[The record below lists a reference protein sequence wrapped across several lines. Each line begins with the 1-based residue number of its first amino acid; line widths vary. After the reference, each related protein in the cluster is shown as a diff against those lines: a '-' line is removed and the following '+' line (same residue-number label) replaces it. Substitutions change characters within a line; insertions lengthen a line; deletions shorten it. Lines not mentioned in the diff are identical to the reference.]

1 MATFASPVELGN
13 QAGSSATIQ
22 SQNSPNLSSAQGN
35 HFTAED
41 IFNYLYGYTPIRL
54 VDPVQLHLRRKQ
66 ALQMDS
72 TAAHKPAFSWCD
84 ICNEKHDGECPMH
97 GPLHSLRKL
106 VSAGQSHSPLENGS
120 ILKFPDE
127 VCLCTSSIPCVGY
140 GVCARKRIPAGT
152 WIGPYEGKLVRPEDI
167 KAETETEYM
176 WEVFHDGQ
184 VSHYLDGKDEAN
196 SSWMR
201 FVRCARHKKEQ
212 NMVVFQYHGCVYYRT
227 TKEILPGQELLVWYD
242 TRYSQFMGLPVAL
255 SDSGSRGVHPPRDLV
270 AQERSRARAEKN
282 ELPESVVRRT
292 FTDHAPAQRGRPP
305 LRRTEPELNKTGSDH
320 VILREERRATSYR
333 GRGYG
338 FKQQTRTLPRF
349 DPADDFTWRCNQC
362 FKAFTNREQL
372 EVHQCNGIGSGKNLT
387 CTQCNQ
393 SFAHPIEYRAHM
405 ESHVNERPFRCGY
418 CASAFASAAL
428 LNQHV
433 RVHMTDGSLGT
444 VKFSPKHDR
453 LSQEF
458 QF

>member
-1 MATFASPVELGN
+1 METFVAVLERGSQASNSPQAQVQNSATH
-13 QAGSSATIQ
+13 GSSQ
-22 SQNSPNLSSAQGN
+22 RYNL
-35 HFTAED
+35 TAED
-41 IFNYLYGYTPIRL
+41 LFNYLYGYTPIRL
-54 VDPVQLHLRRKQ
+54 VDPIQLQLRRKQ
-66 ALQMDS
+66 AMQME
-72 TAAHKPAFSWCD
+72 TGAGNKQTFSWCD

-227 TKEILPGQELLVWYD
+227 IKEILPGQELLVWYD
-242 TRYSQFMGLPVAL
+242 TRYSQFMGVPVAL

-270 AQERSRARAEKN
+270 AQERSRARADKN
-282 ELPESVVRRT
+282 ESPEAAVRRT
-292 FTDHAPAQRGRPP
+292 FTDH
-305 LRRTEPELNKTGSDH
+305 ELG
-320 VILREERRATSYR
+320 
-333 GRGYG
+333 
-338 FKQQTRTLPRF
+338 
-349 DPADDFTWRCNQC
+349 
-362 FKAFTNREQL
+362 
-372 EVHQCNGIGSGKNLT
+372 
-387 CTQCNQ
+387 
-393 SFAHPIEYRAHM
+393 RAH
-405 ESHVNERPFRCGY
+405 V
-418 CASAFASAAL
+418 
-428 LNQHV
+428 
-433 RVHMTDGSLGT
+433 
-444 VKFSPKHDR
+444 
-453 LSQEF
+453 
-458 QF
+458 

>member
-1 MATFASPVELGN
+1 MTS
-13 QAGSSATIQ
+13 
-22 SQNSPNLSSAQGN
+22 
-35 HFTAED
+35 
-41 IFNYLYGYTPIRL
+41 R
-54 VDPVQLHLRRKQ
+54 
-66 ALQMDS
+66 
-72 TAAHKPAFSWCD
+72 
-84 ICNEKHDGECPMH
+84 
-97 GPLHSLRKL
+97 
-106 VSAGQSHSPLENGS
+106 ENG
-120 ILKFPDE
+120 KN
-127 VCLCTSSIPCVGY
+127 
-140 GVCARKRIPAGT
+140 
-152 WIGPYEGKLVRPEDI
+152 GKKTGNKQTGL
-167 KAETETEYM
+167 
-176 WEVFHDGQ
+176 F
-184 VSHYLDGKDEAN
+184 
-196 SSWMR
+196 
-201 FVRCARHKKEQ
+201 FVA
-212 NMVVFQYHGCVYYRT
+212 
-227 TKEILPGQELLVWYD
+227 
-242 TRYSQFMGLPVAL
+242 
-255 SDSGSRGVHPPRDLV
+255 GVHPPRDLV

-305 LRRTEPELNKTGSDH
+305 LRRTEPELSKTGSDH

-444 VKFSPKHDR
+444 MKFSPKHDR

-458 QF
+458 QFWSPQGIGDLQDHFSLLTFSGNSQLIGNSAIISLAFDQSR

>member
-1 MATFASPVELGN
+1 MATLAALERVRQPENSPPA
-13 QAGSSATIQ
+13 QI
-22 SQNSPNLSSAQGN
+22 QNSPTPLPSQRNNL
-35 HFTAED
+35 TAED
-41 IFNYLYGYTPIRL
+41 LFNYLYGYTPIRL
-54 VDPVQLHLRRKQ
+54 VDPVQLQQRQRQAVQLENGASNKQ
-66 ALQMDS
+66 
-72 TAAHKPAFSWCD
+72 AFSWCD

-167 KAETETEYM
+167 KVETETEYM

-227 TKEILPGQELLVWYD
+227 IREILPGQELLVWYD
-242 TRYSQFMGLPVAL
+242 TRYSQFMGVPVAL

-270 AQERSRARAEKN
+270 AQERSRARGDKK
-282 ELPESVVRRT
+282 ELIEPAVRRN

-305 LRRTEPELNKTGSDH
+305 LRRNEPEPSKSDNDQL
-320 VILREERRATSYR
+320 ILREERRPASYR
-333 GRGYG
+333 GRGYR
-338 FKQQTRTLPRF
+338 QQTRTPVRF

-387 CTQCNQ
+387 CTQCSQ
-393 SFAHPIEYRAHM
+393 SFSHPLEYRT
-405 ESHVNERPFRCGY
+405 HVDTHINERPFRCGY
-418 CASAFASAAL
+418 CASTFASAAL

-433 RVHMTDGSLGT
+433 RVHMTEGALGSM
-444 VKFSPKHDR
+444 KPSPRQDR
-453 LSQEF
+453 ASQDF
-458 QF
+458 HF

>member
-1 MATFASPVELGN
+1 MATFATLERVVPAAESKSPAQV
-13 QAGSSATIQ
+13 QKPSTPTSSTQ
-22 SQNSPNLSSAQGN
+22 QNK
-35 HFTAED
+35 FTAED
-41 IFNYLYGYTPIRL
+41 LFNYLYGYTPIRL
-54 VDPVQLHLRRKQ
+54 VDPIQLLRRQVENGATNKHT
-66 ALQMDS
+66 M
-72 TAAHKPAFSWCD
+72 SWCD

-106 VSAGQSHSPLENGS
+106 VNAGQSHSPLENGS

-127 VCLCTSSIPCVGY
+127 VCLCTSSIPCVSY

-167 KAETETEYM
+167 KVETETEYM

-227 TKEILPGQELLVWYD
+227 IREILPGQELLVWYD
-242 TRYSQFMGLPVAL
+242 TRYSQFMGVPVAL

-282 ELPESVVRRT
+282 ESFESAVRRN

-305 LRRTEPELNKTGSDH
+305 LRRTESEPIKPDNDH
-320 VILREERRATSYR
+320 GVLREDRRPTSYR

-338 FKQQTRTLPRF
+338 YKQQTRTSSRF

-372 EVHQCNGIGSGKNLT
+372 EVHQCNGISSGKNLT
-387 CTQCNQ
+387 CTQCSQ
-393 SFAHPIEYRAHM
+393 SFAHPFEYRNHM
-405 ESHVNERPFRCGY
+405 ETHVNERPFRCGY

-433 RVHMTDGSLGT
+433 RVHMTEGSLGIL
-444 VKFSPKHDR
+444 KPSPRHDR
-453 LSQEF
+453 AAQEF
-458 QF
+458 HF

>member
-1 MATFASPVELGN
+1 MAAFAGLDRARPQGGNTSPA
-13 QAGSSATIQ
+13 QI
-22 SQNSPNLSSAQGN
+22 QNSPTPASSQRN
-35 HFTAED
+35 KLTAED
-41 IFNYLYGYTPIRL
+41 LFNYLYGYTPIRL
-54 VDPVQLHLRRKQ
+54 VDPVQLQQRRRQ
-66 ALQMDS
+66 ATQLENGAS
-72 TAAHKPAFSWCD
+72 NKAFSWCD

-167 KAETETEYM
+167 KIETETEYM

-184 VSHYLDGKDEAN
+184 VSHYLDGRDEAN

-227 TKEILPGQELLVWYD
+227 VREILPGQELLVWYD
-242 TRYSQFMGLPVAL
+242 TRYSQFMGVPVAL

-270 AQERSRARAEKN
+270 AQERSRTRADKN
-282 ELPESVVRRT
+282 ETVEPAARRNLT
-292 FTDHAPAQRGRPP
+292 EHAPAQRGRPP
-305 LRRTEPELNKTGSDH
+305 LRRTESTETSKSEQDH
-320 VILREERRATSYR
+320 VMSTEDRRTTSFR

-338 FKQQTRTLPRF
+338 YKQQTRASARF

-372 EVHQCNGIGSGKNLT
+372 EVHHCNGMTGGKNLT
-387 CTQCNQ
+387 CSHCSQ
-393 SFAHPIEYRAHM
+393 SFSHPVEYRTHM
-405 ESHVNERPFRCGY
+405 ETHVNERPFRCGY

-433 RVHMTDGSLGT
+433 RVHMTEGSLGPIKPT
-444 VKFSPKHDR
+444 PRHDR
-453 LSQEF
+453 ASQEF
-458 QF
+458 HF